1 MYHGKSILDRGD
13 RKYKVQRSGDGH
25 MIGMFGKKGQCD
37 GGRVIEQ
44 GCQEMR
50 TKGTLGAHYMDL

>member
-25 MIGMFGKKGQCD
+25 MIEMFGKKAS
-37 GGRVIEQ
+37 V
-44 GCQEMR
+44 M
-50 TKGTLGAHYMDL
+50 GAE